1 MQMLDQAMEAAARE
15 RAGPDGSVETMD
27 LHTCF
32 MKSAADGLLTP
43 SARVTGGGRAVCFC
57 EADVRSPSGQVV
69 ATAMGTYRA
78 RKAGSA
84 PEAPCT

>member
-1 MQMLDQAMEAAARE
+1 MQMLDEAMEAAARE
-15 RAGPDGSVETMD
+15 RAGSDFSVEAMD
-27 LHTCF
+27 LHACF
-32 MKSAADGLLTP
+32 VQSATDGPLAP

-78 RKAGSA
+78 RKTGSA